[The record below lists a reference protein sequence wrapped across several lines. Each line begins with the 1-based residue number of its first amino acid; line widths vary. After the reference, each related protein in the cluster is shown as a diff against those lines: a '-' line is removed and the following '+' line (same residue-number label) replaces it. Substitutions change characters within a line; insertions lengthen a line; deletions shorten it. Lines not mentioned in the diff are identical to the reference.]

1 MLGSVVLPCCT
12 ITFVGGQ
19 LGVAVFVPDVDVV
32 LDVVPFAGL
41 PLVGVL
47 LQFAEEFFRVFR
59 FLELAV
65 LAGGLDAGAV
75 CAGTG

>member
-19 LGVAVFVPDVDVV
+19 WEEAVFVPEADVL
-32 LDVVPFAGL
+32 LDVAEFAGL
-41 PLVGVL
+41 ALVGVL
-47 LQFAEEFFRVFR
+47 LQFVEEFFRVFR

-65 LAGGLDAGAV
+65 LGGAFDPGAV
-75 CAGTG
+75 GIGAG

>member
-19 LGVAVFVPDVDVV
+19 REGAVFVPAAEVL
-32 LDVVPFAGL
+32 LDVAVFADL
-41 PLVGVL
+41 PLVGGL
-47 LQFAEEFFRVFR
+47 LQLVEEFFRVFR

-65 LAGGLDAGAV
+65 LEGAFDAGAV
-75 CAGTG
+75 GAGAG